1 LLVVEVAPVLGAG
14 AALVA
19 PVLGAGVGLVAPLLG
34 AVAPGL
40 GVAVLVLGAL

>member
-1 LLVVEVAPVLGAG
+1 LLVVEVAVLGAG
-14 AALVA
+14 AGLVA

-40 GVAVLVLGAL
+40 GVAVLVFGAL